1 MDLYLDKNLPTQPN
15 NCRFLRENGQ
25 RLFLLQ
31 GHLTLSVTPD
41 CEKIKKIGP
50 EEVHKAVFSLKKKNL
65 YLIYLL
71 FFTTFRLKTDRHL
84 KS

>member
-1 MDLYLDKNLPTQPN
+1 MDLYLDQNLPTQPN

-41 CEKIKKIGP
+41 CGKIKKFRP
-50 EEVHKAVFSLKKKNL
+50 EEVHKAVFSLKKTVSFVFVIF
-65 YLIYLL
+65 YD
-71 FFTTFRLKTDRHL
+71 F
-84 KS
+84 

>member
-1 MDLYLDKNLPTQPN
+1 MNLYLDKNLPTQPN

-41 CEKIKKIGP
+41 CGKIKKFGP
-50 EEVHKAVFSLKKKNL
+50 EEVHKAVFSLKKKPVS
-65 YLIYLL
+65 YLFVIFYD
-71 FFTTFRLKTDRHL
+71 F
-84 KS
+84 